1 MNAIEVKQ
9 LSKSFQDHLVL
20 ENIDLIVEQ
29 KEIFGLLGPSGAGKT
44 TLIKALCSQLQY
56 VGSAHVFG
64 MEARDHQGD
73 ILKLIGMSLD
83 QDGFYH
89 RLSVWDNLCFF
100 AKLHEVSKERVMEV
114 LKRVLLYEHRKT
126 TVEKLSNGMKQR
138 LSFAAAILH
147 QPKLLF
153 LDEPTNGLDPNTMN
167 EIHDLIKELH
177 ASGTTI
183 FLTTHNMEEATKL
196 CDHVALLHEGNIIAY
211 GTIPSLCAT
220 HQLYDHICVHTL
232 RHGVI
237 ELKNEP
243 ASAQFLG
250 ELMKTKDII
259 SIHSMEPD
267 LRQVFMEMTKRK
279 ENEHE
284 GK

>member
-89 RLSVWDNLCFF
+89 RLSVWENLCFF

-220 HQLYDHICVHTL
+220 HQLYDHIRVHTL
-232 RHGVI
+232 CHGVI